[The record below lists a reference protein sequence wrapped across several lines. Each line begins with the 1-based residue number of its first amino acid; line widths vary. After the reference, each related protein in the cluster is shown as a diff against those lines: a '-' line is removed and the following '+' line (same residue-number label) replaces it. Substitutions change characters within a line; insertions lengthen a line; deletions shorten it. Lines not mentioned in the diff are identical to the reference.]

1 MRAAAVVMARI
12 AVGMSNQH
20 VTIDD
25 VARRAG
31 LSVATVSRV
40 MHDNPRV
47 SPQARQRVNEAID
60 ALGYTPNALARG
72 LAMRSTQTIGV
83 LVSSIADPFWAEVT
97 RGIEDYAHQ
106 AGYGVL
112 IASSYEDATR
122 EQNSMKLFRHKRVDG
137 IVVGASSSGPSALNS
152 ARAHHLPVVFIN
164 SEHIDPD
171 DAVAAEPTSVT
182 EADHPSAYLVADD
195 THGAL
200 LLVEHLLAL
209 GHTRVA
215 YIGATGRASS
225 VRRLHGYRQALQQAG
240 LALDETL
247 VVLTGEGANDGELG
261 AFRLLTRDSRPT
273 ALFCYDDMTALG
285 ALRAAR
291 ALQLH
296 TPTDVSIVGFDD
308 IPIAAYL
315 DPPLTTV
322 RQPMYEMGQQAMTML
337 VALLRGADPLRYV
350 TMPGELVTR
359 SSSGLA
365 PI

>member
-1 MRAAAVVMARI
+1 
-12 AVGMSNQH
+12 MSNQH

-40 MHDNPRV
+40 MHNNPRV
-47 SPQARQRVNEAID
+47 SPQARRRVNEAID

-106 AGYGVL
+106 AGYGIL
-112 IASSYEDATR
+112 IASSYEDAAR

-137 IVVGASSSGPSALNS
+137 IVVGASSSGPEALNS

-171 DAVAAEPTSVT
+171 EAADPMPAL
-182 EADHPSAYLVADD
+182 EAEHPSAYLVADD
-195 THGAL
+195 AHGAM
-200 LLVEHLLAL
+200 LVTAHLLAL
-209 GHTRVA
+209 GHTRIA
-215 YIGATGRASS
+215 YIGARDRASS
-225 VRRLHGYRQALQQAG
+225 VRRLNGYRQALEQSG
-240 LALDETL
+240 LTLDETL
-247 VVLTGEGANDGELG
+247 VVITGEGANDGELG
-261 AFRLLTRDSRPT
+261 AFRLLTREARPT

-291 ALQLH
+291 ALQLR
-296 TPTDVSIVGFDD
+296 TPSDVSIVGFDD

-322 RQPMYEMGQQAMTML
+322 RQPMYEMGQQAMSML
-337 VALLRGADPLRYV
+337 VALLQGADPPRYV
-350 TMPGELVTR
+350 TMPGELVVR
-359 SSSGLA
+359 SSSGPA
-365 PI
+365 PAGAY

>member
-1 MRAAAVVMARI
+1 
-12 AVGMSNQH
+12 MSNQH

-40 MHDNPRV
+40 MHNNPRV
-47 SPQARQRVNEAID
+47 SPQARRRVNEAID

-106 AGYGVL
+106 AGYGIL
-112 IASSYEDATR
+112 IASSYEDAMR

-137 IVVGASSSGPSALNS
+137 IVVGASSSGPDALNS

-171 DAVAAEPTSVT
+171 EATDAPETATPAMEAE
-182 EADHPSAYLVADD
+182 HPSAYLVADD
-195 THGAL
+195 AHGAML
-200 LLVEHLLAL
+200 MIEHLVAL
-209 GHTRVA
+209 GHTRIA
-215 YIGATGRASS
+215 YIGARDRASS
-225 VRRLHGYRQALQQAG
+225 VRRLSGYRQALRQAG
-240 LALDETL
+240 LVLDESL
-247 VVLTGEGANDGELG
+247 VVITGEGANDGELG
-261 AFRLLTRDSRPT
+261 AFRLLTREARPT

-291 ALQLH
+291 ALQLR
-296 TPTDVSIVGFDD
+296 TPSDVSIVGFDD

-322 RQPMYEMGQQAMTML
+322 RQPMYEMGQRAMGML
-337 VALLRGADPLRYV
+337 VALLQGADPPRYV
-350 TMPGELVTR
+350 TMPGELVVR
-359 SSSGLA
+359 ASSGPA
-365 PI
+365 PAGAY

>member
-1 MRAAAVVMARI
+1 
-12 AVGMSNQH
+12 MSNQH

-40 MHDNPRV
+40 MHNNPRV
-47 SPQARQRVNEAID
+47 SPQARRRVTEAID

-106 AGYGVL
+106 AGYGIL
-112 IASSYEDATR
+112 IASSYEDSTR

-137 IVVGASSSGPSALNS
+137 IVVGASSSGPDALNS
-152 ARAHHLPVVFIN
+152 AQTHHLPVVFIN
-164 SEHIDPD
+164 SEHIDPGEAMESSD
-171 DAVAAEPTSVT
+171 PPTP
-182 EADHPSAYLVADD
+182 APAGAHPSAYLVADD
-195 THGAL
+195 AHGAA
-200 LLVEHLLAL
+200 LVTAHLLIL
-209 GHTRVA
+209 GHRRIA
-215 YIGATGRASS
+215 YIGARDRASS
-225 VRRLHGYRQALQQAG
+225 VRRLNGYRQALEQAG
-240 LALDETL
+240 VGFDESL
-247 VVLTGEGANDGELG
+247 VVITGEGANDGELG
-261 AFRLLTRDSRPT
+261 AFRLLTREARPT

-291 ALQLH
+291 ALQLRA
-296 TPTDVSIVGFDD
+296 PGDVSIVGFDD

-337 VALLRGADPLRYV
+337 VALLQGADPPRYV
-350 TMPGELVTR
+350 TMPGELVVR
-359 SSSGLA
+359 SSSGPA
-365 PI
+365 PTLTY